1 MGGGKSLT
9 DNHSPVLVDESSLR
23 TLKLMTN
30 NVVIQD
36 TSQNAYSGS
45 GNSNSP
51 FRTRGLDFQE
61 IRAYQPGDDIRQ
73 IDWRTTAKYGKPFT
87 KLYTDEKERPVYFVC
102 DMRSR
107 MKFASHGDFKSVVA
121 ARMTMFLA
129 YLVEKKKD
137 RIGSVILMPDHLKS
151 VDLRGNG
158 GTEEMI
164 ADFVVAGSPISEKT
178 DAVTLEQALLLLAR
192 EAKNGAMIFICSDF
206 SDLTESAIRI
216 LNQLSTRRTIALMH
230 VYDEMEGELP
240 YGLWTIT
247 DGQKTEIIDM
257 TNKINREAF
266 EKPFQ
271 NRITLIEET
280 VKKYGWGYISVK
292 TTDDY
297 LSKLTDY
304 MRKGRM

>member
-1 MGGGKSLT
+1 MT
-9 DNHSPVLVDESSLR
+9 DNHSPVLIDEAGLR
-23 TLKLMTN
+23 ALKLMTN
-30 NVVIQD
+30 SVVIQD
-36 TSQNAYSGS
+36 SARNAYTGSGS
-45 GNSNSP
+45 SNSP

-61 IRAYQPGDDIRQ
+61 IRAYQPGDDVRQ

-137 RIGSVILMPDHLKS
+137 RIGSVILMPDLLKT

-164 ADFVVAGSPISEKT
+164 ADFVAAGSPIPDKNDT
-178 DAVTLEQALLLLAR
+178 TTLEQALLLLAR

-206 SDLTESAIRI
+206 SDLTEETIKI
-216 LNQLSTRRTIALMH
+216 LNRLSIRRTIALIH
-230 VYDEMEGELP
+230 VYDEMEGMMP

-247 DGQKTEIIDM
+247 NGRRSETIDM
-257 TNKINREAF
+257 TNKAYREAF

-271 NRITLIEET
+271 EQFKLIEDA
-280 VKKYGWGYISVK
+280 VKKYGWGYICVK

-304 MRKGRM
+304 LRKGGM

>member
-1 MGGGKSLT
+1 MT
-9 DNHSPVLVDESSLR
+9 DNHSPVLIDETSLR
-23 TLKLMTN
+23 ALKLMTN
-30 NVVIQD
+30 DVVIQD
-36 TSQNAYSGS
+36 SNQNAYSGS

-61 IRAYQPGDDIRQ
+61 IRVYQPGDDVRQ

-121 ARMTMFLA
+121 ARITLFLA

-137 RIGSVILMPDHLKS
+137 KIGSVILMPDLLKT

-158 GTEEMI
+158 GTDEMI
-164 ADFVVAGSPISEKT
+164 ADFVAAGNPIADKDDITSLDE
-178 DAVTLEQALLLLAR
+178 ALFLLAR

-206 SDLTESAIRI
+206 SDFTEETIKI
-216 LNQLSTRRTIALMH
+216 LNRLNTRRTIALIH
-230 VYDEMEGELP
+230 VYDEMEGSLP

-247 DGQKTEIIDM
+247 DGKRTETIDM
-257 TNKINREAF
+257 TNKAYRETF

-271 NRITLIEET
+271 EQLKLIEDT

-297 LSKLTDY
+297 LSKLTEH
-304 MRKGRM
+304 MRKGGM

>member
-1 MGGGKSLT
+1 MT
-9 DNHSPVLVDESSLR
+9 DNHSPVLIDEGALR
-23 TLKLMTN
+23 ALKLMTN
-30 NVVIQD
+30 GVVIQD
-36 TSQNAYSGS
+36 STHDAYTGS
-45 GNSNSP
+45 GGSNSP

-73 IDWRTTAKYGKPFT
+73 IDWRTTAKHGKPFT

-107 MKFASHGDFKSVVA
+107 MKFASQGDFKSTVA

-129 YLVEKKKD
+129 YLVERKKD
-137 RIGSVILMPDHLKS
+137 RIGSVILAPDHLKS

-164 ADFVVAGSPISEKT
+164 SDFVAVGYPIPDKPDTIS
-178 DAVTLEQALLLLAR
+178 LEQALLLLAR

-206 SDLTESAIRI
+206 SDLTEESIEI
-216 LNQLSTRRTIALMH
+216 LNRLSARRTIALMH
-230 VYDEMEGELP
+230 VYDEMEGQLP

-247 DGQKTEIIDM
+247 DGQKTETIDM
-257 TNKINREAF
+257 TNKAYREAF

-271 NRITLIEET
+271 ERLKRIEET

-297 LSKLTDY
+297 LAKLADY
-304 MRKGRM
+304 VRKGSV

>member
-1 MGGGKSLT
+1 MT
-9 DNHSPVLVDESSLR
+9 DNHSPVLIDEAGLR
-23 TLKLMTN
+23 ALKLMTN
-30 NVVIQD
+30 SVVIQD
-36 TSQNAYSGS
+36 SAQNAYSGS
-45 GNSNSP
+45 GSSNSP

-61 IRAYQPGDDIRQ
+61 IRAYQPGDDVRQ

-129 YLVEKKKD
+129 YLVDKKKD
-137 RIGSVILMPDHLKS
+137 RIGSVILMPDQLKT
-151 VDLRGNG
+151 VDLCGNG

-164 ADFVVAGSPISEKT
+164 ADFVMAGNPVADKNDT
-178 DAVTLEQALLLLAR
+178 TTLEQALLLLAR

-206 SDLTESAIRI
+206 SDLTEEVIKI
-216 LNQLSTRRTIALMH
+216 LNRLSIRRTIALIH
-230 VYDEMEGELP
+230 VYDEMEVTMP
-240 YGLWTIT
+240 YGFWTIT
-247 DGQKTEIIDM
+247 NGRRTETIDM
-257 TNKINREAF
+257 TNKTYREAF

-271 NRITLIEET
+271 EQFKLIEDA
-280 VKKYGWGYISVK
+280 VKKYGWGYICVK
-292 TTDDY
+292 TIDDY

-304 MRKGRM
+304 LRKGGM